1 MANDEPA
8 HSAPPPP
15 PPPVQWIPEP
25 WAQRAAGGALVWSA
39 TPVIGPMPNF
49 GNGFAA
55 AEFPTDATSAQMYIA
70 GVFEGGLPPPFG
82 KEMGGVSA
90 RAAVPLPLTQVRN
103 GTGWHAV
110 ALANDFERATVEL
123 LLLRQAGDN
132 EHDDAAT
139 PAAVVTRHYFH
150 RESMHLLVAE
160 VAVNNSAGAEPLE
173 LEVATLWPS
182 GASRA
187 SSFKATSA
195 GAGGPSCQ
203 IGTTTESERV
213 MSGATAGTGMENV
226 TVVVCY
232 PRSGLTLRAAP
243 GATAHASTVVTVYT
257 SRESAAPLQDAIAL
271 WRNHTAAATALQASH
286 YAAQTRL
293 WSSRIEIEGDLELA
307 ATVNSSLYGIL
318 ISVREGLNY
327 STSPG
332 GLPNGCYNGHTFWD
346 VEQFIWPN
354 LLLLYPSMARA
365 AMQYRF
371 DTMGAARENAKTLCD
386 TNCTGSCQ
394 IEPLSG
400 RMHCSGWPCSQPHE
414 HVSAADTADVS
425 GAECKVRGLKY
436 AWESATTGA
445 KNAPFGA
452 IYLHKNDRSFYQDRL
467 GTDIGNVEKKSGVF
481 RRLCGLPRLL
491 HRQRARGDSH
501 LR

>member
-1 MANDEPA
+1 MASVRQLVAVTVVGALAGAAGSARAEWRSSDIMANDEPA

-232 PRSGLTLRAAP
+232 PRSGLTLRAAA
-243 GATAHASTVVTVYT
+243 GAAAQASTVVAIFS
-257 SRESAAPLQDAIAL
+257 SRESADPLQVGGPAL
-271 WRNHTAAATALQASH
+271 FPGTVLPCGCRLNVPLGSRPRPLRTPSPPGSS
-286 YAAQTRL
+286 TR
-293 WSSRIEIEGDLELA
+293 
-307 ATVNSSLYGIL
+307 
-318 ISVREGLNY
+318 
-327 STSPG
+327 P
-332 GLPNGCYNGHTFWD
+332 
-346 VEQFIWPN
+346 Q
-354 LLLLYPSMARA
+354 
-365 AMQYRF
+365 
-371 DTMGAARENAKTLCD
+371 
-386 TNCTGSCQ
+386 
-394 IEPLSG
+394 
-400 RMHCSGWPCSQPHE
+400 
-414 HVSAADTADVS
+414 
-425 GAECKVRGLKY
+425 
-436 AWESATTGA
+436 
-445 KNAPFGA
+445 
-452 IYLHKNDRSFYQDRL
+452 
-467 GTDIGNVEKKSGVF
+467 
-481 RRLCGLPRLL
+481 PRL
-491 HRQRARGDSH
+491 HRRCRRRTTRRRRGCWKRGS
-501 LR
+501 RSRGTSSWPPP